1 MSMPKAKL
9 LLNSLVLAG
18 LGSAAIAEQ
27 PPRIEI
33 GAPIPITGPY
43 AVDGQVMQQAIELA
57 VDQLNAAG
65 GVNGSEVGVRV
76 FDIGDLTP
84 DKLQAAASEL
94 LDRQGVSVLI
104 NGYGGMGPDIPA
116 FCNRDQPYLNNNATS
131 AVVDLTM
138 RLGCTNIF
146 MAADVDQ
153 SYGRKTFEQIMA
165 LGMDFSDQRIAI
177 LHGPY
182 DWEVGFTD
190 SVEQEAISAGW
201 SVVLKEEVPYDTTQW
216 SATMQKLRMGQPDLI
231 IFESLDPVS
240 ASTFLEQFRRTP
252 ISGAAV
258 YAGYLMSTPALGSM
272 IAAGDLN
279 GVLGMTLSAHRPGD
293 EGAEFADLWR
303 AKFDEEPPFSIAA
316 QVFDEVMLWADAAT
330 RADDATDFA
339 RVKEELANSSFEGLT
354 GTLTF
359 NEQFFVPVG
368 DATQPSQL
376 VQVID
381 GSVVRLMVGS
391 EKVGEFVPPAWME

>member
-1 MSMPKAKL
+1 MSMPKTKL
-9 LLNSLVLAG
+9 LLTSLVFAG
-18 LGSAAIAEQ
+18 LGSSAIAEQ

-43 AVDGQVMQQAIELA
+43 AADGQVMQQAIELA

-153 SYGRKTFEQIMA
+153 SYGRATFEQIMA
-165 LGMDFSDQRIAI
+165 LGLDFSEQRVAI

-190 SVEQEAISAGW
+190 SVEHEATSVGW

-240 ASTFLEQFRRTP
+240 ASTFLEQFRRAP
-252 ISGAAV
+252 INGAAV
-258 YAGYLMSTPALGSM
+258 YAGYLMSTPALESM

-279 GVLGMTLSAHRPGD
+279 GVLGMTLSAHRPGE
-293 EGAEFADLWR
+293 EGEAFADLWR

-316 QVFDEVMLWADAAT
+316 QVFDEVKLWADAAT
-330 RADDATDFA
+330 RAGDATDFA

-354 GTLTF
+354 GVLTF